1 MAGVAVGSAVIR
13 PGDEGRTGL
22 IGLACVWAGMLI
34 LHLALGLRD
43 VWLWVCFPLL
53 FVPWLLFGPDWFDR

>member
-1 MAGVAVGSAVIR
+1 
-13 PGDEGRTGL
+13 
-22 IGLACVWAGMLI
+22 MLV

-43 VWLWVCFPLL
+43 VWLWICFPLL